1 MNKSGGSKSSRQL
14 GWFWSLPGLIFLTL
28 FAAFPVL
35 SMLFMSI
42 LTAGRF
48 GGVTTPFT
56 LNNFVRATDSTFLK
70 VIGTSL
76 LISAATAILSLLIG
90 FPTALFISRLSRKW
104 QIILVIA
111 IVMPYW
117 TNFLVRTYAWLV
129 LLNNEGIINKF
140 LERIGL
146 INQPI
151 EMLYTPFSVI
161 VGMTYLYLPLMILP
175 IYAALEKVDKNLIE
189 AAHDLGS
196 STWKSL
202 KTISIPLAMPGILIG
217 LIFVFVPSMG
227 NFVVPEILGGGKT
240 VMIGNLVRD
249 QFLKARDWP
258 FGATFALILTIILVI
273 LISIQSRISKRV
285 NINA

>member
-1 MNKSGGSKSSRQL
+1 LNKSGGSVSSRQL
-14 GWFWSLPGLIFLTL
+14 GWFWSLPGLIFLTI
-28 FAAFPVL
+28 FAAFPVV
-35 SMLFMSI
+35 SMLFMSV

-56 LNNFVRATDSTFLK
+56 LNNLIRATDQTFLK
-70 VIGTSL
+70 VIFTSI
-76 LISAATAILSLLIG
+76 LIATATALLSLLIG

-104 QIILVIA
+104 QIILIIA
-111 IVMPYW
+111 IILPYW

-140 LERIGL
+140 LKNIGL
-146 INQPI
+146 IDQPI
-151 EMLYTPFSVI
+151 EMLYTPLAVI

-175 IYAALEKVDKNLIE
+175 IYAALEKVDKNLVE
-189 AAHDLGS
+189 ASLDLGS
-196 STWKSL
+196 SAWKSL
-202 KTISIPLAMPGILIG
+202 RTISIPLAMPGILIG

-227 NFVVPEILGGGKT
+227 NFVVPELLGGGKT

-273 LISIQSRISKRV
+273 LISIQSRVSKKV
-285 NINA
+285 NLNA

>member
-1 MNKSGGSKSSRQL
+1 LNKSGGSKSSRQL
-14 GWFWSLPGLIFLTL
+14 GWFWSLPGLIFLTI
-28 FAAFPVL
+28 FAAFPVI
-35 SMLFMSI
+35 SMLFMSV

-56 LNNFVRATDSTFLK
+56 LNNLVRATDQTFLK
-70 VIGTSL
+70 VIFTSI
-76 LISAATAILSLLIG
+76 LIATATALLSLLIG

-104 QIILVIA
+104 QIILIIA
-111 IVMPYW
+111 IILPYW

-140 LERIGL
+140 LKNIGL
-146 INQPI
+146 IDQPI
-151 EMLYTPFSVI
+151 EMLYTPLAVI

-175 IYAALEKVDKNLIE
+175 IYAALEKVDKNLVE
-189 AAHDLGS
+189 ASVDLGS
-196 STWKSL
+196 SAWKSL
-202 KTISIPLAMPGILIG
+202 RTISIPLAMPGILIG

-227 NFVVPEILGGGKT
+227 NFVVPELLGGGKT

-273 LISIQSRISKRV
+273 LISIQSRVSKKV
-285 NINA
+285 NLNA

>member
-129 LLNNEGIINKF
+129 LLNNEGIINK
-140 LERIGL
+140 
-146 INQPI
+146 
-151 EMLYTPFSVI
+151 
-161 VGMTYLYLPLMILP
+161 
-175 IYAALEKVDKNLIE
+175 
-189 AAHDLGS
+189 
-196 STWKSL
+196 
-202 KTISIPLAMPGILIG
+202 
-217 LIFVFVPSMG
+217 
-227 NFVVPEILGGGKT
+227 
-240 VMIGNLVRD
+240 
-249 QFLKARDWP
+249 
-258 FGATFALILTIILVI
+258 
-273 LISIQSRISKRV
+273 
-285 NINA
+285 

>member
-14 GWFWSLPGLIFLTL
+14 GWFWSLPGLIFLTI
-28 FAAFPVL
+28 FAAFPVI
-35 SMLFMSI
+35 SMLFMSV

-56 LNNFVRATDSTFLK
+56 LNNLIRATDQTFLK
-70 VIGTSL
+70 VIFTSI
-76 LISAATAILSLLIG
+76 LIATATALLSLLIG

-104 QIILVIA
+104 QIILIIA
-111 IVMPYW
+111 IILPYW

-140 LERIGL
+140 LKNIGL
-146 INQPI
+146 IDQPI
-151 EMLYTPFSVI
+151 EMLYTPLAVI

-175 IYAALEKVDKNLIE
+175 IYAALEKVDKNLVE
-189 AAHDLGS
+189 ASLDLGS
-196 STWKSL
+196 SAWKSL

-227 NFVVPEILGGGKT
+227 NFVVPELLGGGKT

-273 LISIQSRISKRV
+273 LISIQSRVSKKV
-285 NINA
+285 NLNA

>member
-14 GWFWSLPGLIFLTL
+14 GWFWSLPGLIFLTI
-28 FAAFPVL
+28 FAAFPVI
-35 SMLFMSI
+35 SMLFMSV

-56 LNNFVRATDSTFLK
+56 LNNLVRATDQTFLK
-70 VIGTSL
+70 VIFTSI
-76 LISAATAILSLLIG
+76 LIATATALLSLLIG

-104 QIILVIA
+104 QIILIIA
-111 IVMPYW
+111 IILPYW

-140 LERIGL
+140 LKNIGL
-146 INQPI
+146 IDQPI
-151 EMLYTPFSVI
+151 EMLYTPLAVI

-175 IYAALEKVDKNLIE
+175 IYAALEKVDKNLVE
-189 AAHDLGS
+189 ASLDLGS
-196 STWKSL
+196 SAWKSL
-202 KTISIPLAMPGILIG
+202 RTISIPLAMPGILIG

-227 NFVVPEILGGGKT
+227 NFVVPELLGGGKT

-273 LISIQSRISKRV
+273 LISIQSRVSKKV
-285 NINA
+285 NLNA

>member
-14 GWFWSLPGLIFLTL
+14 GWFWSLPGLIFLTI
-28 FAAFPVL
+28 FAAFPVI
-35 SMLFMSI
+35 SMLFMSV

-56 LNNFVRATDSTFLK
+56 LNNLIRATDQTFLK
-70 VIGTSL
+70 VIFTSI
-76 LISAATAILSLLIG
+76 LIATATALLSLLIG

-104 QIILVIA
+104 QIILIIA
-111 IVMPYW
+111 IILPYW

-140 LERIGL
+140 LKNIGL
-146 INQPI
+146 IDQPI
-151 EMLYTPFSVI
+151 EMLYTPLAVI

-175 IYAALEKVDKNLIE
+175 IYAALEKVDKNLVE
-189 AAHDLGS
+189 ASLDLGS
-196 STWKSL
+196 SAWKSL

-227 NFVVPEILGGGKT
+227 NFVVPELLGGGKT

-258 FGATFALILTIILVI
+258 FGATFALILTIILII
-273 LISIQSRISKRV
+273 LISIQSRVSKKV
-285 NINA
+285 NLNA

>member
-104 QIILVIA
+104 QIILVVA

-151 EMLYTPFSVI
+151 EMLYTPFAVI

-258 FGATFALILTIILVI
+258 FGATFALILTIILII
-273 LISIQSRISKRV
+273 LISIQSRVSKRI

>member
-1 MNKSGGSKSSRQL
+1 LNKSGGSKSSRQL
-14 GWFWSLPGLIFLTL
+14 GWFWSLPGLIFLTI
-28 FAAFPVL
+28 FAAFPVI
-35 SMLFMSI
+35 SMLFMSV

-56 LNNFVRATDSTFLK
+56 LNNLIRATDQTFLK
-70 VIGTSL
+70 VIFTSI
-76 LISAATAILSLLIG
+76 LIATATALLSLLIG

-104 QIILVIA
+104 QIILIIA
-111 IVMPYW
+111 IILPYW

-140 LERIGL
+140 LKNIGL
-146 INQPI
+146 IDQPI
-151 EMLYTPFSVI
+151 EMLYTPLAVI

-175 IYAALEKVDKNLIE
+175 IYAALEKVDKNLVE
-189 AAHDLGS
+189 ASVDLGS
-196 STWKSL
+196 SAWKSL
-202 KTISIPLAMPGILIG
+202 RTISIPLAMPGILIG

-227 NFVVPEILGGGKT
+227 NFVVPELLGGGKT

-273 LISIQSRISKRV
+273 LISIQSRVSKKV
-285 NINA
+285 NLNA

>member
-1 MNKSGGSKSSRQL
+1 MNKSGGSEPPPQL
-14 GWFWSLPGLIFLTL
+14 GWFWSLPGLIFLTI
-28 FAAFPVL
+28 FAAFPVI
-35 SMLFMSI
+35 SMLFMSV

-56 LNNFVRATDSTFLK
+56 LNNLVRATDQTFLK
-70 VIGTSL
+70 VIFTSI
-76 LISAATAILSLLIG
+76 LIATATALLSLLIG

-104 QIILVIA
+104 QIILIIA
-111 IVMPYW
+111 IILPYW

-140 LERIGL
+140 LKNIGL
-146 INQPI
+146 IDQPI
-151 EMLYTPFSVI
+151 EMLYTPLAVI

-175 IYAALEKVDKNLIE
+175 IYAALEKVDKNLVE
-189 AAHDLGS
+189 ASLDLGS
-196 STWKSL
+196 SAWKSL
-202 KTISIPLAMPGILIG
+202 RTISIPLAMPGILIG

-227 NFVVPEILGGGKT
+227 NFVVPELLGGGKT

-273 LISIQSRISKRV
+273 LISIQSRVSKKV
-285 NINA
+285 NLNA

>member
-14 GWFWSLPGLIFLTL
+14 GLFWSLAGLIFLTI
-28 FAAFPVL
+28 FAAFPVV
-35 SMLFMSI
+35 SMLFMSV

-56 LNNFVRATDSTFLK
+56 LDNFVRATDQTFLK
-70 VIGTSL
+70 VIFTSI
-76 LISAATAILSLLIG
+76 LIATATAVLSLLIG

-104 QIILVIA
+104 QVILIIAIIL
-111 IVMPYW
+111 PYW

-140 LERIGL
+140 LKNIGL
-146 INQPI
+146 ISNPI
-151 EMLYTPFSVI
+151 EMLYTPFAVI

-175 IYAALEKVDKNLIE
+175 IYAALEKVDKNLVE
-189 AAHDLGS
+189 ASLDLGS
-196 STWKSL
+196 TAWKSL
-202 KTISIPLAMPGILIG
+202 KTISIPLALPGILIG

-227 NFVVPEILGGGKT
+227 NFVVPELLGGGKT

-258 FGATFALILTIILVI
+258 FGATFALVLTVILII
-273 LISIQSRISKRV
+273 LISIQSRVSKKV
-285 NINA
+285 NLNA

>member
-1 MNKSGGSKSSRQL
+1 LNKSGGSKSSRQL
-14 GWFWSLPGLIFLTL
+14 GWFWSLPGLIFLTI
-28 FAAFPVL
+28 FAAFPVI
-35 SMLFMSI
+35 SMLFMSV

-56 LNNFVRATDSTFLK
+56 LNNLIRATDQTFLK
-70 VIGTSL
+70 VIFTSI
-76 LISAATAILSLLIG
+76 LIATATALLSLLIG

-104 QIILVIA
+104 QIILIIA
-111 IVMPYW
+111 IILPYW

-140 LERIGL
+140 LKNIGL
-146 INQPI
+146 IDQPI
-151 EMLYTPFSVI
+151 EMLYTPLAVI

-175 IYAALEKVDKNLIE
+175 IYAALEKVDKNLVE
-189 AAHDLGS
+189 ASLDLGS
-196 STWKSL
+196 SAWKSL

-227 NFVVPEILGGGKT
+227 NFVVPELLGGGKT

-258 FGATFALILTIILVI
+258 FGATFALILTIILVV
-273 LISIQSRISKRV
+273 LIFIQSRVSKKV
-285 NINA
+285 NLNA

>member
-14 GWFWSLPGLIFLTL
+14 GWFWSLPGLIFLTI
-28 FAAFPVL
+28 FAAFPVI
-35 SMLFMSI
+35 SMLFMSV

-56 LNNFVRATDSTFLK
+56 LNNLIRATDQTFLK
-70 VIGTSL
+70 VIFTSI
-76 LISAATAILSLLIG
+76 LIATATALLSLLIG

-104 QIILVIA
+104 QIILIIA
-111 IVMPYW
+111 IILPYW

-140 LERIGL
+140 LKNIGL
-146 INQPI
+146 IDQPI
-151 EMLYTPFSVI
+151 EMLYTPLAVI

-175 IYAALEKVDKNLIE
+175 IYAALEKVDKNLVE
-189 AAHDLGS
+189 ASLDLGS
-196 STWKSL
+196 SAWKSL
-202 KTISIPLAMPGILIG
+202 RTISIPLAMPGILIG

-227 NFVVPEILGGGKT
+227 NFVVPELLGGGKT
-240 VMIGNLVRD
+240 VMIRNLVRD

-273 LISIQSRISKRV
+273 LISIQSRVSKKV
-285 NINA
+285 NLNA

>member
-14 GWFWSLPGLIFLTL
+14 GWFWSLPGLIFLGV
-28 FAAFPVL
+28 FAAFPVI
-35 SMLFMSI
+35 SMLLMSV

-56 LNNFVRATDSTFLK
+56 LDNFVRATDQTFLK
-70 VIGTSL
+70 VILTSI
-76 LISAATAILSLLIG
+76 LIAAATAILSLLIG
-90 FPTALFISRLSRKW
+90 FPTALFISRLTRKW
-104 QIILVIA
+104 QIILIIA
-111 IVMPYW
+111 IILPYW

-140 LERIGL
+140 LRNIGL
-146 INQPI
+146 ISQPI
-151 EMLYTPFSVI
+151 EMLYTPFAVI
-161 VGMTYLYLPLMILP
+161 IGMTYLYLPLMILP
-175 IYAALEKVDKNLIE
+175 IYAALEKVDKNLVE
-189 AAHDLGS
+189 ASLDLGS
-196 STWKSL
+196 SAWKSL
-202 KTISIPLAMPGILIG
+202 RTVSIPLAMPGILIG

-227 NFVVPEILGGGKT
+227 NFVVPELLGGGKT

-258 FGATFALILTIILVI
+258 FGATFALVLTIILII
-273 LISIQSRISKRV
+273 LISIQSRVSRKV

>member
-1 MNKSGGSKSSRQL
+1 MCSSDLQL

-104 QIILVIA
+104 QIILVVA

-151 EMLYTPFSVI
+151 EMLYTPFAVI

-273 LISIQSRISKRV
+273 LISIQSRVSKRV
-285 NINA
+285 DINA